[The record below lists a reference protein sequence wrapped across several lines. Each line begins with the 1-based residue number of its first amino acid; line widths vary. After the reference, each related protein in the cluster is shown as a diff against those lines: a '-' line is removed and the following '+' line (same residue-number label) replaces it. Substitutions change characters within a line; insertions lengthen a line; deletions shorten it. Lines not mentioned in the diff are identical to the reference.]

1 MPENELNLDQ
11 NNPEQKLTGEILE
24 RWEILERIGEGGMS
38 EVYRARHVIMNKLG
52 AVKFLKP
59 IL

>member
-38 EVYRARHVIMNKLG
+38 
-52 AVKFLKP
+52 
-59 IL
+59 